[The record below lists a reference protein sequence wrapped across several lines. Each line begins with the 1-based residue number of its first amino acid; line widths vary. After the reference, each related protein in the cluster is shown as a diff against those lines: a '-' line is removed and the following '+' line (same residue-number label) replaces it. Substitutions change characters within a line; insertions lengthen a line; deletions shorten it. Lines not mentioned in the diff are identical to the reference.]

1 MNANDFFLRAF
12 GRNATINVRTQLEE
26 EFTEVFFKE
35 LATACAIN
43 MIANTIAKCEI
54 RTFIKGKPEKK
65 EEYYLWNYEPNQNEN
80 SSDMIQKFITNLCYD
95 NEALIIEYN
104 GRLYVADT
112 FTRKKYTFCEDVFFF
127 FFIGDITLQKTYRS
141 SEVIYMELNNIDIR
155 QRLEGSYTSYGKVV
169 AQAIRTSLR
178 AGGQKGIL
186 NIDAQTS
193 AQPNFTEQLQEL
205 IDQRFRPFFE
215 SSQAVLPLTSGY
227 TYSQC
232 QRLRILTSA

>member
-80 SSDMIQKFITNLCYD
+80 SSCNTAYYANPKNNDY
-95 NEALIIEYN
+95 II
-104 GRLYVADT
+104 L
-112 FTRKKYTFCEDVFFF
+112 F
-127 FFIGDITLQKTYRS
+127 L
-141 SEVIYMELNNIDIR
+141 
-155 QRLEGSYTSYGKVV
+155 
-169 AQAIRTSLR
+169 
-178 AGGQKGIL
+178 
-186 NIDAQTS
+186 
-193 AQPNFTEQLQEL
+193 
-205 IDQRFRPFFE
+205 
-215 SSQAVLPLTSGY
+215 
-227 TYSQC
+227 
-232 QRLRILTSA
+232 

>member
-112 FTRKKYTFCEDVFFF
+112 FTRKKYTFCEDVFSNIVIGVVYFAVIAVTFF
-127 FFIGDITLQKTYRS
+127 FNKRFVRFSNVACLYACF
-141 SEVIYMELNNIDIR
+141 NI
-155 QRLEGSYTSYGKVV
+155 V
-169 AQAIRTSLR
+169 
-178 AGGQKGIL
+178 
-186 NIDAQTS
+186 
-193 AQPNFTEQLQEL
+193 
-205 IDQRFRPFFE
+205 
-215 SSQAVLPLTSGY
+215 
-227 TYSQC
+227 
-232 QRLRILTSA
+232 